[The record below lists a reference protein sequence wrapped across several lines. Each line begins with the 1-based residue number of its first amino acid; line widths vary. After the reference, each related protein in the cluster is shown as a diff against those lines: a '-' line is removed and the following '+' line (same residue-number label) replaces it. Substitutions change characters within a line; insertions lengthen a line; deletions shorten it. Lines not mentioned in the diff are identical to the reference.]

1 VKILN
6 LLLRTAGVLLIIY
19 VALVLYVNMR
29 KENTLSFALQ
39 EFDVKQAG
47 DTVLVI
53 GYRLGCAR
61 AIEYADSLAKEN
73 ILSELRLVD
82 PVYDS
87 KEYLN
92 KRYGIF
98 YQDFF

>member
-1 VKILN
+1 
-6 LLLRTAGVLLIIY
+6 VLLIIY

-61 AIEYADSLAKEN
+61 ATEYADSLSKEN
-73 ILSELRLVD
+73 ILNELRLVD
-82 PVYDS
+82 PIYDS
-87 KEYLN
+87 KEYMH

>member
-6 LLLRTAGVLLIIY
+6 FLLRTAGVLLIIY

-29 KENTLSFALQ
+29 KENILSFALQ

-61 AIEYADSLAKEN
+61 AAEYADSLAKEN
-73 ILSELRLVD
+73 ILNELRLVD

-87 KEYLN
+87 KEYLH

>member
-6 LLLRTAGVLLIIY
+6 SLLRAAGALFIIY
-19 VALVLYVNMR
+19 VALVLYINMR
-29 KENTLSFALQ
+29 KENILSFALQ
-39 EFDVKQAG
+39 EFEIKQVG
-47 DTVLVI
+47 DSVFII

-61 AIEYADSLAKEN
+61 AIEYADSLSKKN
-73 ILSELRLVD
+73 ILNELRLVE
-82 PVYDS
+82 PIYDS
-87 KEYLN
+87 REYLC

>member
-29 KENTLSFALQ
+29 KENILSFALQ
-39 EFDVKQAG
+39 EFDVKQSG

-53 GYRLGCAR
+53 GYRLGCAK
-61 AIEYADSLAKEN
+61 AAEYADSLSKEN
-73 ILSELRLVD
+73 ILNELRLVD
-82 PVYDS
+82 PIYDS
-87 KEYLN
+87 KEYLHN
-92 KRYGIF
+92 RYGIF
-98 YQDFF
+98 YIFR